1 MSINAVDL
9 FCGVGGLTKGVANT
23 GINVLAGI
31 DLDADCKY
39 AYTVNNK
46 SDFIHASVSEIDS
59 SVILNL
65 YPKNGVKILMGCAP
79 CQPFST
85 YNNKKG
91 KIKHK
96 DWFLLDSFAEHIKKI
111 QPDIVS
117 MENVPSLEK
126 EEIFQSFINTLKKNN
141 YFVSYKVVNAADYGV
156 PQRRKRLLLLAS
168 KYGEIKL
175 IEPTHKNNQIT
186 VREAIGDLI
195 EIKAGE
201 IADNDMLH
209 TASKLSDLNLE
220 RIRHSKQGGTWRDW
234 PEEILPE
241 CYKKQ
246 SGSTYS
252 AVYGRMCWDDVAPT
266 LTTQFTRYGTG
277 RYGHPTQNRALSLR
291 EGAILQSF
299 PRDYKFTENINYDK
313 TKVAKHIGN
322 AVPVKLG
329 EVIGKSIK
337 QHLIKL
343 DINL

>member
-59 SVILNL
+59 TVILNL
-65 YPKNGVKILMGCAP
+65 YPQDGVKILMGCAP

-96 DWFLLDSFAEHIKKI
+96 DWFLLDSFAEHITKI

-126 EEIFQSFINTLKKNN
+126 EEIFQNFINTLKKNN
-141 YFVSYKVVNAADYGV
+141 YCVSYKVVNAADYGV

-195 EIKAGE
+195 EIQAGE

-329 EVIGKSIK
+329 EVIGESIK

-343 DINL
+343 DITP

>member
-59 SVILNL
+59 TVILNL

-126 EEIFQSFINTLKKNN
+126 EEIFQSFINTLEKNN

-175 IEPTHKNNQIT
+175 IEPTHKNNHIT

-195 EIKAGE
+195 EIEAGE
-201 IADNDMLH
+201 IDKNDILH

-220 RIRHSKQGGTWRDW
+220 RIRHSKQGGTWKDW

-343 DINL
+343 DINP

>member
-46 SDFIHASVSEIDS
+46 SDFIHTSVSEIDS

-126 EEIFQSFINTLKKNN
+126 EEIFQSFINTLEKNN

-195 EIKAGE
+195 EIQAGE
-201 IADNDMLH
+201 MADNDILH

-329 EVIGKSIK
+329 EVIGESIK

>member
-59 SVILNL
+59 TVILNL

-126 EEIFQSFINTLKKNN
+126 EEIFQSFINTLEKNN

-195 EIKAGE
+195 EIEAGE
-201 IADNDMLH
+201 IDKNDILH

-220 RIRHSKQGGTWRDW
+220 RIRHSKQGGTWKDW
-234 PEEILPE
+234 PEKILPE

>member
-9 FCGVGGLTKGVANT
+9 FCGVGGLTRGVANT
-23 GINVLAGI
+23 GINVIAGI
-31 DLDADCKY
+31 DLDVDCKY
-39 AYTVNNK
+39 AYTANNK

-59 SVILNL
+59 NVILNL

-126 EEIFQSFINTLKKNN
+126 EEIFQSFINTLEKNN

-195 EIKAGE
+195 EIEAGE
-201 IADNDMLH
+201 IDKNDILH

-220 RIRHSKQGGTWRDW
+220 RIQHSKQGGTWRDW

-343 DINL
+343 GISL

>member
-59 SVILNL
+59 TVILNL

-126 EEIFQSFINTLKKNN
+126 EEIFQSFINTLEKNN

-195 EIKAGE
+195 EIEAGE
-201 IADNDMLH
+201 IDKNDILH

-220 RIRHSKQGGTWRDW
+220 RIRHSKQGGTWKDW